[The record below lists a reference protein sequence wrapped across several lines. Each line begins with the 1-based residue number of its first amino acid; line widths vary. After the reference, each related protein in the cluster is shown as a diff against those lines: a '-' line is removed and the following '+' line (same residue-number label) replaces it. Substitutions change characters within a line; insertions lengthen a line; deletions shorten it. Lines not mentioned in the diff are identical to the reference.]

1 MAATR
6 RLQKVRA
13 NLINNNIEY
22 KHFDTLLMIS
32 NNESFSENQL

>member
-13 NLINNNIEY
+13 NLINN
-22 KHFDTLLMIS
+22 K
-32 NNESFSENQL
+32 NEFKQFKAFVIIKINEGIGGN